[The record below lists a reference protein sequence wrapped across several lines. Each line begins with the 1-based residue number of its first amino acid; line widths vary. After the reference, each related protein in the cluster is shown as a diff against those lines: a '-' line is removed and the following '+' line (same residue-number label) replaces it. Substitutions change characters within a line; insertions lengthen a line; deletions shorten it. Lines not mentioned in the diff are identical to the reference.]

1 MKRLDRIFEPCKD
14 YGAVFL
20 RIILGWRLIY
30 GTQDNILS
38 WAQMLEFRD
47 FLDAHGVPFPLL
59 AAHVSVY
66 VQFVCGL
73 LLVAGAWVRYA
84 ALILT
89 VNFTVA
95 LLLVH
100 TNDTFLGAFDA
111 LVILFGSLFFLFNGA
126 GRLSFD
132 QRRLRSN

>member
-1 MKRLDRIFEPCKD
+1 MTRLDRFFEPYKD

-30 GTQDNILS
+30 GTQDNVFS

-47 FLDAHGVPFPLL
+47 FLEAHGLPFPLL
-59 AAHVSVY
+59 AANVSVY

-73 LLVAGAWVRYA
+73 LLLAGAWVRYA
-84 ALILT
+84 SLILT
-89 VNFTVA
+89 VNFIAA
-95 LLLVH
+95 LLIVH

-111 LVILFGSLFFLFNGA
+111 LVILFGSLFFLFHGA

-132 QRRLRSN
+132 QRRL